1 MTRVVYLVLSH
12 KHPRQVARLV
22 RRLRPEGS
30 DAHVVLHHDESAS
43 HIDAA
48 LLQGIGNVHRIPARP
63 VAWGDFSHVAAIL
76 RGLRWARNHLD
87 FDWLVLLSGQDYPI
101 RPVPETEALLSATEF
116 DGFVKGSVVGS
127 GPNTDREGFRRY
139 FYRYYHVP
147 WSSSLHPSSAQDQG
161 PVGHAARQM
170 RDAQSFFSLK
180 TAPAGVYVGVRRLRT
195 PFSREFPCYRGSTW
209 FTLSSRCVEAI
220 DSFTKANPSYV
231 RTYRRTRSAAESFI
245 ITILL
250 NDRRFNLSSDH
261 LRYIRFRGHRPN
273 PEILTA
279 DDLDELLSSGKY
291 FARKFDMDLDA
302 EILDLL
308 DERVHTPTAQAA
320 RRPQLRKGSE
330 VRSRR
335 GAGAE

>member
-1 MTRVVYLVLSH
+1 MSRVVYLVLSH

-22 RRLRPEGS
+22 RRLRPKGS

-43 HIDAA
+43 HIDPT
-48 LLQGIGNVHRIPARP
+48 LIREIRNVHRIPARP

-101 RPVPETEALLSATEF
+101 RPVPEIEAFLSATEF
-116 DGFVKGSVVGS
+116 DGFVKGSPVGT
-127 GPNTDREGFRRY
+127 GLNGDREGFRRY
-139 FYRYYHVP
+139 FYRYYRVP
-147 WSSSLHPSSAQDQG
+147 WSSSLRPSTAEEQG
-161 PVGHAARQM
+161 PVVHAARQA

-195 PFSREFPCYRGSTW
+195 PFSSHFPCYRGSTW

-220 DSFTKANPSYV
+220 DSFTKEHPSYV
-231 RTYRRTRSAAESFI
+231 RAYRRTRSAAESFI

-250 NDRRFNLSSDH
+250 NDPRFKLSHDH

-273 PEILTA
+273 PEVLTA
-279 DDLDELLSSGKY
+279 DDLDELLSSGKH
-291 FARKFDMDLDA
+291 FARKFDLDVDA
-302 EILDLL
+302 EVLDML
-308 DERVHTPTAQAA
+308 DERVHAPMAQPGSRPK
-320 RRPQLRKGSE
+320 RRSGSG

-335 GAGAE
+335 GVGAE